1 MRFPSGGRQTS
12 FANRISADDTL
23 VRTELVEENPMLGFR
38 GASRYYNE

>member
-1 MRFPSGGRQTS
+1 MRSLSDERQIS